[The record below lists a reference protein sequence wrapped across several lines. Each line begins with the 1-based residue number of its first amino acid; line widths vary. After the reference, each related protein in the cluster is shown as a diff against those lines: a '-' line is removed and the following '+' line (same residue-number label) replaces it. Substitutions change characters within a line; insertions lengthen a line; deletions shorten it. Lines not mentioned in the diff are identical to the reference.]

1 MASRGALLLAGLAAT
16 VRATGDAASFEI
28 VPELPANSSH
38 PSQREY
44 VAIMAADQTA
54 LPPGTTFLKLV
65 IVDPGCGGATP
76 DPIPWAPMPS
86 TQRLLFAPVNYNS
99 TWNEFGT
106 AKVGLAT
113 CPDLQ
118 GVVKVKA
125 EAWSGRRLEHNDQAG
140 KKLGESNT
148 VDVHWDF
155 RITAA
160 KFSKFEVTATGPGE
174 ADVTFRPPAADAAMI
189 DAATQLGG
197 YYYVRVWPC
206 GDKCPPT
213 LRGTDSGGE
222 PQFSAAAF
230 DGQQQQQKGPT
241 FRRAWTQ
248 PGTYYYGLNGAW
260 SGQTTHNVVQSP
272 MDGVH
277 TAAFPQVDG
286 VFQPVAIMCGASV
299 HLPLVFA
306 PAEDVLLRT
315 VSPSR
320 MGRPSRRRQALP
332 GPRSSCHRSL
342 ATGGLL

>member
-1 MASRGALLLAGLAAT
+1 M
-16 VRATGDAASFEI
+16 
-28 VPELPANSSH
+28 
-38 PSQREY
+38 
-44 VAIMAADQTA
+44 
-54 LPPGTTFLKLV
+54 
-65 IVDPGCGGATP
+65 
-76 DPIPWAPMPS
+76 
-86 TQRLLFAPVNYNS
+86 
-99 TWNEFGT
+99 
-106 AKVGLAT
+106 
-113 CPDLQ
+113 
-118 GVVKVKA
+118 VKVKA
-125 EAWSGRRLEHNDQAG
+125 EAWSDRRLEHNDQAG

-160 KFSKFEVTATGPGE
+160 KFSQFKVTATGPGE
-174 ADVTFRPPAADAAMI
+174 GDVTFTPAAADAAMV
-189 DAATQLGG
+189 DAATRLGG
-197 YYYVRVWPC
+197 YFYVRVWPC

-213 LRGTDSGGE
+213 LRGAESGGK

-241 FRRAWTQ
+241 FRTAWTQ
-248 PGTYYYGLNGAW
+248 PGTYYFGLNGAW

-320 MGRPSRRRQALP
+320 MGRPFRRRQALQ